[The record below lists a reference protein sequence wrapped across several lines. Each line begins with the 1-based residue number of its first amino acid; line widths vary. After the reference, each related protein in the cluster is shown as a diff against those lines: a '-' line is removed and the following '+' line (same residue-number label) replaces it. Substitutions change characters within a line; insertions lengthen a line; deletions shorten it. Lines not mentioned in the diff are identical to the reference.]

1 LPIKELLKYLGFIIA
16 LFALYLMVKG
26 IDNLLLAISIFGVS
40 AIAVSFL
47 LKILD
52 IRQLLI
58 TFKRPAQ

>member
-1 LPIKELLKYLGFIIA
+1 LPIKELLKYLGFIVS
-16 LFALYLMVKG
+16 LFALFFMLKG
-26 IDNLLLAISIFGVS
+26 MDNLLLSISIFGIS

-47 LKILD
+47 LKIID